1 MLYEEDTHY
10 FPTHTQ
16 ALKSKGVRQ
25 LWHSYH
31 AFFPVSAAAFL
42 LLSLYSRK
50 DRHQLIPMRAA
61 KL

>member
-10 FPTHTQ
+10 FLTHTSKI

-31 AFFPVSAAAFL
+31 AFFPPSLQHFFCFL
-42 LLSLYSRK
+42 FSRK
-50 DRHQLIPMRAA
+50 DQLIPMRAA